1 MPKRENRREHIL
13 AVAAD
18 NFMENGYYA
27 TSIRQI
33 AQIVG
38 VSEAAIYYHFKG
50 GKRELLQCVVEL
62 AEMDLRAALKFL
74 DKADSLHNL
83 FLRYGEGVMRNW
95 RGPLHRTVRW
105 VISEMPHL
113 TQDERVTFYAALFSF
128 HEALAAKVQRF
139 VSNPSQAMDIAWLL
153 ICTSFG
159 YRQVFFDLEV
169 ESMVELSI
177 TPLLN
182 FISEGLPVREM
193 RPRTQD
199 FLT

>member
-1 MPKRENRREHIL
+1 MPKRQNRREHIL
-13 AVAAD
+13 AIAAD

-50 GKRELLQCVVEL
+50 GKRELLLRVIEL

-74 DKADSLHNL
+74 DKADSLNDL
-83 FLRYGEGVMRNW
+83 ILRYGEGVMRNW

-113 TQDERVTFYAALFSF
+113 TTDERVTFYAALLSF
-128 HEALAAKVQRF
+128 HEAIAGAVQRF
-139 VSNPSQAMDIAWLL
+139 VSNPSQAIDIAWLL

-169 ESMVELSI
+169 ESMIDLNI
-177 TPLLN
+177 TSLLT
-182 FISEGLPVREM
+182 FVTEGLPRS
-193 RPRTQD
+193 
-199 FLT
+199 